1 MNEKNAVVKKV
12 NSRMTEHG
20 QNNVE
25 MEFVVMLRE

>member
-12 NSRMTEHG
+12 NVGMTELG

-25 MEFVVMLRE
+25 LYYMVPE